1 METLNFQAETLA
13 AYHKD
18 NVAYVGLDHFMGIG
32 RAIEQGDRNR
42 SLGCLLQLMFSYVGL
57 DHLVG
62 DGRAVEK
69 TTNLD
74 ELCVVL

>member
-1 METLNFQAETLA
+1 
-13 AYHKD
+13 
-18 NVAYVGLDHFMGIG
+18 MGIG

-42 SLGCLLQLMFSYVGL
+42 SPGCLLQLMFSYVGL